1 MKKITAVILT
11 GLFICVNSFSQSS
24 DYNIN
29 ELVRAYQVNVQSDND
44 LNCFSVLVGKKA
56 SNDGSVFFA
65 HNEDDEGQNFVNLH
79 KVPRINHRPGE
90 KQIFVDALD
99 SINEVSETY
108 GYLWISGSAYNEEQ
122 YLNEWGVAITSD
134 GGRSKVIN
142 GEARI
147 QHNLRRIVIERARTA
162 REAVKIAGTLVQ
174 RYGYTKSGRDYLIVD
189 PNEAWV
195 FEVTFSKHWIAKRLP
210 DDEVA
215 IIPNYYVIDDFD
227 MADTLNYLSSPDIKE
242 YAINT
247 GWYNPKID
255 GSFNF
260 RKIYGR
266 KDRQEALFNIARKWV
281 ILNKL
286 SERQYNLNEDFPFS
300 FKPKH
305 KLSIQDLMEVMRN
318 HYENTQFA
326 KSYYK
331 GCPHSDNIDTLSVCN
346 GLNDYSCITQL
357 RNWLPADIGNIMW
370 FAPRYPCIQP
380 FIPWYYGIN
389 KILSDYEK
397 MSYTDALRN
406 YNIKQIDYKTIYN
419 DHACWVFD
427 DFATIIDGFYGKEI
441 KSIKG
446 WNNNFDKDIFMTLKL
461 KEPEIINIYRSD
473 PDKARQMIT
482 ELTNSFAKKALDET
496 KDKLKTMKMPSANTK

>member
-1 MKKITAVILT
+1 MKKLVAVIII
-11 GLFICVNSFSQSS
+11 GLLFNLNIFSQST
-24 DYNIN
+24 DYKIN
-29 ELVRAYQVNVQSDND
+29 ELIRAYAEKGQSDYD

-56 SNDGSVFFA
+56 SKDGSVFFA
-65 HNEDDEGQNFVNLH
+65 HNEDDEGQNFVDLH

-99 SINEVSETY
+99 SILEVNETY

-142 GEARI
+142 GGATI
-147 QHNLRRIVIERARTA
+147 QHNLRRLVIERAQTA

-195 FEVTFSKHWIAKRLP
+195 FEVTYGKHWIAKRLP

-227 MADTLNYLSSPDIKE
+227 MTDTLNYLSSPDIKE
-242 YAINT
+242 YAVNS
-247 GWYNPKID
+247 GWYNPKTD
-255 GSFNF
+255 SSFNF

-266 KDRQEALFNIARKWV
+266 KDRQEALFNIARKWI

-286 SERQYNLNEDFPFS
+286 SGRQYNITEDFPFS
-300 FKPKH
+300 FKPKQ
-305 KLSIQDLMEVMRN
+305 KVSIQELMEALQN
-318 HYENTQFA
+318 HYENSQFA
-326 KSYYK
+326 KNPSHNY
-331 GCPHSDNIDTLSVCN
+331 GCPHSNRIDTLTVCN

-370 FAPRYPCIQP
+370 IAPRYPCIQP

-389 KILSDYEK
+389 KISSDYEK
-397 MSYTDALRN
+397 MTFTNALRN
-406 YNIKQIDYKTIYN
+406 YNIKQIDYKTVYP

-427 DFATIIDGFYGKEI
+427 NFATKIDSCYGKEI

-446 WNNNFDKDIFMTLKL
+446 WKHNFEKYIFTTIKL
-461 KEPEIINIYRSD
+461 MEPEMANIYKSD
-473 PDKARQMIT
+473 PDKARQMTT

-496 KDKLKTMKMPSANTK
+496 KDKLKTIKNASR